1 MPLIRP
7 EIQSILQRL
16 VFLRQGQDSG
26 KQSISEQ
33 LDEAGLSISN
43 LLEQLSALSVS
54 SSSDQLKARVLE
66 TALKMHGVLK
76 EQAVAPP
83 AITINITDPYGQN
96 PSVNPILIPRA
107 VKPKESESIQ

>member
-7 EIQSILQRL
+7 EIQSILRETGISPSAARL
-16 VFLRQGQDSG
+16 G

-76 EQAVAPP
+76 EQAAAPP